1 MKIKEKVT
9 LAIVCIGVILILTLG
24 LVSRTFINSNI
35 QEVEK
40 KKAHSAMENVTGI
53 LKKEVSRVETAASDW
68 AYWDDTYNFI
78 KDRNISFIRKNLNG
92 TSFSNLKVHTILFVD
107 DKGNLVYDKTYSNDY
122 KEVVE
127 TPKVLKDNVYLGSE
141 ILKHKNNNE
150 IISGIVM
157 DGQKPLMVAAVH
169 VRDAEGDFNG
179 SIVMGRYILAED
191 KKWIEDVTDSSIT
204 LQPDLRDKD
213 EANFYMLNNIW
224 SESAEIRGEKAYSL
238 TEILDNKSGHTLNI
252 AVAIPRD
259 VYKQT
264 LSNLQMFRGIFISV
278 CLLVVLIAIKLAQKI
293 LLERIYIL
301 YEFVRNIKSFED
313 IRTRV
318 NIKGRDELNSLG
330 NAINL
335 MLNKLQTS
343 NEKILEKEERLR
355 FVLEGT
361 NEGFWDLNISNNEI
375 FVSSHIAKILEIS
388 DKDMQLKVE
397 ELKSFLPSSY
407 IRQFTR
413 EYIKTVRTNSDEVF
427 VIERNIIFNEK
438 RSMWV
443 LIKGRIVVRDENGNA
458 LRIAGTF
465 SDVTERKKSEDTIK
479 YLSSY
484 DVLTGLYNRAKFVS
498 ELKRLDS
505 KESLPLS
512 LIMCDVNGLKIAN
525 DAFGHKTG
533 DKLLIKITGILK
545 KASGKKGIVSRLG
558 GDEFAILLPN
568 TSKKDADAVSDKIT
582 KYCEEAEADPIKAS
596 ISLGRVTK
604 LSEEEDFDKLFD
616 KAEDR
621 MYRNKLLQDK
631 SSRHSI
637 VASLERSLQETDFET
652 REHTARLQKL
662 AVRLGQSIGLSKDN
676 LDELSLLGSLHDIG
690 KIAIPKSILT
700 KPGALTQEEWEIIK
714 KHSEIGYR
722 IALSSVE
729 LIPIADCILTH
740 HEKWNGTG
748 YPKGLKG
755 EEIPLL
761 ARIISIVDAYDV
773 ITNARSYK
781 KPAAHEDALK
791 EIEKCSGTHF
801 DPYLVKEFINIFE
814 HSEKQLNEKV
824 N

>member
-9 LAIVCIGVILILTLG
+9 LAIISIGIILILTLG
-24 LVSRTFINSNI
+24 LVSSTFINRNI

-40 KKAHSAMENVTGI
+40 KKAYSAMENVTGI
-53 LKKEVSRVETAASDW
+53 LKQEISRIETSTSDW
-68 AYWDDTYNFI
+68 AYWDETYNFI
-78 KDRNISFIRKNLNG
+78 MDKNSLYINENLDS
-92 TSFSNLKVHTILFVD
+92 TSVSNLRIHTILFVNNEG
-107 DKGNLVYDKTYSNDY
+107 KLVYDKTYSIDY
-122 KEVVE
+122 NEE
-127 TPKVLKDNVYLGSE
+127 IDTPNVLKDNIYTGSK
-141 ILKHKNNNE
+141 LLDHKNDHE
-150 IISGIVM
+150 IISGVVM
-157 DGQKPLMVAAVH
+157 DGEKPLMVAAVPA
-169 VRDAEGDFNG
+169 RNTEGDCSG
-179 SIVMGRYILAED
+179 VLIMGRYLLEEN
-191 KKWIEDVTDSSIT
+191 KNWIGDVTDSTIAIK
-204 LQPDLRDKD
+204 PDLKD
-213 EANFYMLNNIW
+213 NSEANFYQLHNLSINP
-224 SESAEIRGEKAYSL
+224 SEVSSEEASSSAEVLDSNRGHKL
-238 TEILDNKSGHTLNI
+238 KII
-252 AVAIPRD
+252 VAIPRD
-259 VYKQT
+259 IYKQSI
-264 LSNLQMFRGIFISV
+264 SNFKIFRGIFLSV
-278 CLLVVLIAIKLAQKI
+278 FLFVLLVTIILSQKI
-293 LLERIYIL
+293 LLERIYTL
-301 YEFVRNIKSFED
+301 YEFVKNIKSFED
-313 IRTRV
+313 IKTRL
-318 NIKGRDELNSLG
+318 NIKGKDELSSLG

-335 MLNKLQTS
+335 MLNKLQSS
-343 NEKILEKEERLR
+343 NEKVLEKEERLR

-361 NEGFWDLNISNNEI
+361 NEGFWDLSIVTNEI
-375 FVSSHIAKILEIS
+375 FISSHIAKILEVS
-388 DKDMQLKVE
+388 DKDILLRIE
-397 ELKSFLPSSY
+397 ELKNTLPSSY
-407 IRQFTR
+407 VRQFTR
-413 EYIKTVRTNSDEVF
+413 EYIKAVRRNSDDVF
-427 VIERNIIFNEK
+427 IIERNITFNEK
-438 RSMWV
+438 KSMWV

-465 SDVTERKKSEDTIK
+465 SDITERKKSEDTIK

-484 DVLTGLYNRAKFVS
+484 DVLTGLYNRAEFGS
-498 ELKRLDS
+498 QLKRLDN
-505 KESLPLS
+505 KENLPLS

-533 DKLLIKITGILK
+533 DKLLLIITSILK

-568 TSKKDADAVSDKIT
+568 TSKKDADGIADKIT
-582 KYCEEAEADPIKAS
+582 KYCEEAEADPIKPS
-596 ISLGRVTK
+596 IALGRVTK

-700 KPGALTQEEWEIIK
+700 KPGGLTQEEWEIIK

-773 ITNARSYK
+773 ITNARPYK
-781 KPAAHEDALK
+781 KPSTHKEALK
-791 EIEKCSGTHF
+791 EIEKCAGTHF
-801 DPYLVKEFINIFE
+801 DPTLVKEFINIFE
-814 HSEKQLNEKV
+814 HSDKQLSEKV